1 MSDDNVVYL
10 KKSDLQLTNS
20 LPFSTPLNKGP
31 DPNSTGAVTGED
43 LQRSY

>member
-1 MSDDNVVYL
+1 MSDDKVVYF

-20 LPFSTPLNKGP
+20 LPFSTPLSIGADP
-31 DPNSTGAVTGED
+31 DSTGNVTGEN